1 MHVVTRRPCK
11 NPQPMNWDDLR
22 FVAALSRAGSLAKT
36 AAALGV
42 DHTTV
47 GRRIEAA
54 ERALGLRL
62 FTRTAAGYV
71 LTRDGERLLSPLR
84 QVEDAVLALER
95 GVHAQ
100 RGALEGT
107 VRVTSPETFGIT
119 YLAPR
124 LARFG
129 RQYPALCVELLPA
142 GAVLDL
148 SRSEAELAV
157 RFVRTSHESLRVR
170 RVGEVRHGLYASSA
184 YLTRHPIRTPNDL
197 HEHPL
202 LLPTS
207 GVELAWLQHLSPGVR
222 PAFVSD
228 VSLALAEAAQADAG
242 IAVLP
247 RFLGDRTPGLTHV
260 PMPREP
266 GQPLWLTVHRDLR
279 QTPRVRVLVD
289 YLVATLRADRDLLRG
304 D

>member
-1 MHVVTRRPCK
+1 
-11 NPQPMNWDDLR
+11 L
-22 FVAALSRAGSLAKT
+22 LA
-36 AAALGV
+36 
-42 DHTTV
+42 
-47 GRRIEAA
+47 
-54 ERALGLRL
+54 
-62 FTRTAAGYV
+62 
-71 LTRDGERLLSPLR
+71 PLR

-107 VRVTSPETFGIT
+107 VRVTSPETFGIA

-142 GAVLDL
+142 GAVLNL
-148 SRSEAELAV
+148 HRREAELAV
-157 RFVRTSHESLRVR
+157 RFVRTPHESLRIR
-170 RVGEVRHGLYASSA
+170 RVGEVRHGFYASAA
-184 YLTRHPIRTPNDL
+184 YLARHPVRGPGEL

-202 LLPTS
+202 LLPAS
-207 GVELAWLQHLSPGVR
+207 GVELAWLQHLSPCAR

-242 IAVLP
+242 LAVLP

-289 YLVATLRADRDLLRG
+289 FLVDTLRADRDLLLG
-304 D
+304 A

>member
-1 MHVVTRRPCK
+1 MHDRRAIVHTA
-11 NPQPMNWDDLR
+11 MNWDDLR

-62 FTRTAAGYV
+62 FTRAASGYV
-71 LTRDGERLLSPLR
+71 LTREGEQLIAPLR

-100 RGALEGT
+100 RGALEGK
-107 VRVTSPETFGIT
+107 VRVTSPETFGIA
-119 YLAPR
+119 YLASR

-148 SRSEAELAV
+148 GRSEAELAV
-157 RFVRTSHESLRVR
+157 RFFRTRHDGLVVR
-170 RVGEVRHGLYASSA
+170 RIGEVGYGLYASAA
-184 YLTRHPIRTPNDL
+184 YLARHPLKGPGEL
-197 HEHPL
+197 PAHPL

-207 GVELAWLQHLSPGVR
+207 GVELAWLRQLAPDAR
-222 PAFVSD
+222 PAFVSE
-228 VSLALAEAAQADAG
+228 VSLVLVEAARADAG
-242 IAVLP
+242 VAALP
-247 RFLGDRTPGLTHV
+247 RFLGDTTPGLTHL

-266 GQPLWLTVHRDLR
+266 TEPLWLTVHRDLR
-279 QTPRVRVLVD
+279 QTPRVRVLFD
-289 YLVATLRADRDLLRG
+289 FLVGASRADRGLLLG
-304 D
+304 A

>member
-1 MHVVTRRPCK
+1 
-11 NPQPMNWDDLR
+11 MNWDDLR

-36 AAALGV
+36 GAALGV

-47 GRRIEAA
+47 GRRVEAA

-62 FTRTAAGYV
+62 FSRTAAGYV
-71 LTRDGERLLSPLR
+71 LTREGEQLIAPLR

-100 RGALEGT
+100 RNALEGT

-129 RQYPALCVELLPA
+129 RQFPALCVELVPA

-157 RFVRTSHESLRVR
+157 RFVRTKHESLVVR
-170 RVGEVRHGLYASSA
+170 RIGEVGYGLYASAA
-184 YLTRHPIRTPNDL
+184 YLARRALKGPGEL
-197 HEHPL
+197 HAHPL
-202 LLPTS
+202 LLPSS
-207 GVELAWLQHLSPGVR
+207 GVELAWLRQLAPGAR
-222 PAFVSD
+222 PVFVSE
-228 VSLALAEAAQADAG
+228 VSLVLAEAACADAG
-242 IAVLP
+242 VAALP
-247 RFLGDRTPGLTHV
+247 RYLGDATPGLTHL

-266 GQPLWLTVHRDLR
+266 REPLWLTVHRDLR
-279 QTPRVRVLVD
+279 KTPRVRVLLD
-289 YLVATLRADRDLLRG
+289 FLVGAVRADRGLLLG
-304 D
+304 A

>member
-1 MHVVTRRPCK
+1 MHTHARVACK
-11 NPQPMNWDDLR
+11 YAQGMNWDDLR
-22 FVAALSRAGSLAKT
+22 FVAALSRAGSLART
-36 AAALGV
+36 ATALGV

-47 GRRIEAA
+47 GRRVEAA

-71 LTRDGERLLSPLR
+71 LTREGEQLIAPLR

-100 RGALEGT
+100 RGVLEGT
-107 VRVTSPETFGIT
+107 VRVTSPETFGIA
-119 YLAPR
+119 YLASR

-157 RFVRTSHESLRVR
+157 RSFRTRHESLVVR
-170 RVGEVRHGLYASSA
+170 RLGEVGHGLYASTG
-184 YLTRHPIRTPNDL
+184 YLARHSIKGPGDL
-197 HEHPL
+197 CAHPL
-202 LLPTS
+202 LLPSS
-207 GVELAWLQHLSPGVR
+207 GVELAWVRQLAPGHD

-228 VSLALAEAAQADAG
+228 VSLALAEAAGAG
-242 IAVLP
+242 AGVAVLP
-247 RFLGDRTPGLTHV
+247 RYLGDAAPGLAHI

-266 GQPLWLTVHRDLR
+266 TEPLWLTVHRDLR
-279 QTPRVRVLVD
+279 QTPRVRVLLD
-289 YLVATLRADRDLLRG
+289 FLVGAIRADQALLLG
-304 D
+304 A

>member
-1 MHVVTRRPCK
+1 
-11 NPQPMNWDDLR
+11 MNWDDLK
-22 FVAALSRAGSLAKT
+22 FVAALARAGSLAKT
-36 AAALGV
+36 ATVLGV

-47 GRRIEAA
+47 GRRIDAA

-71 LTRDGERLLSPLR
+71 LTREGEQLIAPLR

-100 RGALEGT
+100 RDVLEGT
-107 VRVTSPETFGIT
+107 VRVTSPETFGIA

-129 RQYPALCVELLPA
+129 RQYPALCIELLPA

-148 SRSEAELAV
+148 GRSEAELAV
-157 RFVRTSHESLRVR
+157 RVVRTRHESLVAR
-170 RVGEVRHGLYASSA
+170 RIGEVGHGLYASAA
-184 YLTRHPIRTPNDL
+184 YLARHPLKGPGDL
-197 HEHPL
+197 LAHAL
-202 LLPTS
+202 LLPAS
-207 GVELAWLQHLSPGVR
+207 GVELTWLRQLAPEAR

-228 VSLALAEAAQADAG
+228 VSLVLAEAARADAG
-242 IAVLP
+242 VAALP
-247 RFLGDRTPGLTHV
+247 RYLGDRAPGLIHV

-266 GQPLWLTVHRDLR
+266 TETLWLTVHRDLR
-279 QTPRVRVLVD
+279 QTPRVRVLFD
-289 YLVATLRADRDLLRG
+289 FLVGAIAADRGLLIG
-304 D
+304 A